1 VLSSTLQ
8 QLINTLLEDL
18 KLKKSKI
25 YKTKYSKKQTN
36 MTNLDML
43 GLLASAFTTSSQ
55 VPQLIRTYKTR
66 DVSGISLYT
75 YVIITVGLLLW
86 LTYGVIKQDLPLI
99 VANST
104 MVLLTIAITA
114 MKIIFEK
121 NNTI

>member
-1 VLSSTLQ
+1 MLSSTLQ

-18 KLKKSKI
+18 KLKKSSI

>member
-1 VLSSTLQ
+1 
-8 QLINTLLEDL
+8 
-18 KLKKSKI
+18 
-25 YKTKYSKKQTN
+25 

-86 LTYGVIKQDLPLI
+86 LTYGLIKQDLPLI

>member
-1 VLSSTLQ
+1 MLSSTLQ

-18 KLKKSKI
+18 KLKKSNI